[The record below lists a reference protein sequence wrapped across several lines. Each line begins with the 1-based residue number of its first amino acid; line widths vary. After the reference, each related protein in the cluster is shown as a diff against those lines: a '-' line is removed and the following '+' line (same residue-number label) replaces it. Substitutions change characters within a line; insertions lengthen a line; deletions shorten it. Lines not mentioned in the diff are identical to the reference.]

1 MYTNI
6 KTQPAIAH
14 ISKYL
19 RDEAGRTFT
28 HYDPESLIEAIH
40 IVFEN
45 NIIAFGDTYW
55 QQISGTGMGISP
67 APPWATIFYGLY
79 ENSLLDRWRHRIGFY
94 RRFIDDVFGIW
105 ITHPC
110 QDTNEKLWNDFQE
123 DMQKWHGLEW
133 TCEPLATSVNFMDL
147 TISIAGACLSTTLYE
162 KPQNLY
168 LYLPPHSSHPRG
180 IETGLI
186 FGQVLRIRCL
196 CSKQEDADAHIKQ
209 LFQRLC
215 ERGHNPSSLI
225 PIFSQAEDNA
235 RTFLEKNNNA
245 DTRHID
251 STGAPH
257 KLFLHLRYHPEDPPA
272 HEIQQLWR
280 QHVSQPR
287 NEPPLHN
294 LESLDGRPF
303 GPTRLIVAYSW
314 PLNLRNTFSV
324 RNIHNRG
331 REISSYLSDR

>member
-1 MYTNI
+1 
-6 KTQPAIAH
+6 
-14 ISKYL
+14 
-19 RDEAGRTFT
+19 
-28 HYDPESLIEAIH
+28 
-40 IVFEN
+40 
-45 NIIAFGDTYW
+45 
-55 QQISGTGMGISP
+55 
-67 APPWATIFYGLY
+67 
-79 ENSLLDRWRHRIGFY
+79 
-94 RRFIDDVFGIW
+94 
-105 ITHPC
+105 
-110 QDTNEKLWNDFQE
+110 
-123 DMQKWHGLEW
+123 MQHWHGLEW

-147 TISIAGACLSTTLYE
+147 TISIAGTRLLTTLYE

-186 FGQVLRIRCL
+186 FGQVLRIQRL

-215 ERGHNPSSLI
+215 ERGHNSSSLI

-235 RTFLEKNNNA
+235 RAFLEKNNNA
-245 DTRHID
+245 DTRHVD

-287 NEPPLHN
+287 DEPPLHN

-303 GPTRLIVAYSW
+303 GPTRLIVAYSR